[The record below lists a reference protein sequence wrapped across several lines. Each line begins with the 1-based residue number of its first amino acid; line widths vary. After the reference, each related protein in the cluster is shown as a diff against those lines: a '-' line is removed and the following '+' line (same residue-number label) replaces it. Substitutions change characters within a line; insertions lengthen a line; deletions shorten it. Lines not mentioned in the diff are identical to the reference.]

1 MRVEYSTDNRNNNY
15 LICERII
22 GFDGRDNY
30 LNYIAY
36 PGKIYQ
42 YGKIKDIT
50 SATIGIPDL
59 GYNLSVQLK
68 YYNETVSAKRIPEII
83 TGVSVI
89 RLFLQP
95 EYDLVIIEA
104 IGGTY
109 HIKASDIRDLTVR

>member
-1 MRVEYSTDNRNNNY
+1 MRVEYSSDNRNNSY
-15 LICERII
+15 LVCEQII
-22 GFDGRDNY
+22 GFDGRNNY
-30 LNYIAY
+30 LNYVAY

-42 YGKIKDIT
+42 YGKVKGIT

-68 YYNETVSAKRIPEII
+68 YYPGTASANRCPEMI
-83 TGVSVI
+83 TGVSVVRI
-89 RLFLQP
+89 FLQP

-109 HIKASDIRDLTVR
+109 HIKASDIRNLTVR